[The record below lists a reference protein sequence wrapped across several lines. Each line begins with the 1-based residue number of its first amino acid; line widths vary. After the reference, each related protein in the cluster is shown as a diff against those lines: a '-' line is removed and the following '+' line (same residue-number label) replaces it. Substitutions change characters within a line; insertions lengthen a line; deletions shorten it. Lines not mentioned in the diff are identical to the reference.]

1 MLRNTQG
8 RVTLLVSRQEQGGIE
23 DEEEV
28 RGGRWVVGGVCTIC
42 INFLCSVCVISFD

>member
-28 RGGRWVVGGVCTIC
+28 RGETGGGWSLYHLHKFFVVS
-42 INFLCSVCVISFD
+42 LCYHI